1 MVGIAVIEMTRKACQ
16 WDELQDAEP
25 IWNDESDRPDR
36 LVNGACPGRA
46 LGGG

>member
-1 MVGIAVIEMTRKACQ
+1 MAGIAVIEMTRKAFQ

-25 IWNDESDRPDR
+25 ISDDESDRPAC